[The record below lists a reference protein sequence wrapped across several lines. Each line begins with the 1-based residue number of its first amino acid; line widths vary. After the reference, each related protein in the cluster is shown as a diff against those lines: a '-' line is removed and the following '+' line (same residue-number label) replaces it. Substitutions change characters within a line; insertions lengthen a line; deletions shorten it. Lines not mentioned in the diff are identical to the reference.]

1 MILSYKEKRHWF
13 FFYAPGAA
21 AVVRY
26 AGVTMHDNKRNP
38 SPPCSPKYMA
48 KKFLNFSS
56 VSVTKLRWQR

>member
-38 SPPCSPKYMA
+38 SPPVLTEIYGKEVPE
-48 KKFLNFSS
+48 L
-56 VSVTKLRWQR
+56 